1 MVILPPSVVGLRV
14 GGVGMIAAM
23 SSNGIIGRSG
33 SLPWRIP
40 EVLSVMLLALH
51 DLSTDHAIACRLRPH
66 LPGQDWAWFKESVKG
81 DVLVHGRRCYE
92 ELGRALPGTFGT
104 VVVTRTG
111 HVSSFPD
118 AHVARSLGGMCYS
131 APYADCMSGLRVN
144 YDACTLTAWSL

>member
-40 EVLSVMLLALH
+40 EVLSIAALH
-51 DLSTDHAIACRLRPH
+51 DLSTDDAICCCLRPH
-66 LPGQDWAWFKESVKG
+66 LPWQDWAWFKKSVKG

-92 ELGRALPGTFGT
+92 ELGSALPGTSGT

-118 AHVARSLGGMCYS
+118 ALVARSLSGTCS
-131 APYADCMSGLRVN
+131 LAPRRLHVRVEG
-144 YDACTLTAWSL
+144 